1 MKPYLHA
8 NISAKKFGGK
18 PEDYLDIHDMM
29 DSSGMAHADIRHRAL
44 FHHSF
49 GCFMME
55 KIFGTTRVNSDG
67 KTYSVRDVAEAHVIE
82 DLGMIPTVSNYLNNM
97 DIQLWMSG
105 TEKKTRKFR
114 KSRFIPLE
122 KNDGN

>member
-8 NISAKKFGGK
+8 NISAKKFGGI
-18 PEDYLDIHDMM
+18 PADYLDIHDMM

-49 GCFMME
+49 GCHLME
-55 KIFGTTRVNSDG
+55 KIFGATRVNSAG
-67 KTYSVRDVAEAHVIE
+67 KTYSVRDVAEAHIIE

-105 TEKKTRKFR
+105 TEKKTRKYR
-114 KSRFIPLE
+114 KTKFISLE
-122 KNDGN
+122 KNNGN